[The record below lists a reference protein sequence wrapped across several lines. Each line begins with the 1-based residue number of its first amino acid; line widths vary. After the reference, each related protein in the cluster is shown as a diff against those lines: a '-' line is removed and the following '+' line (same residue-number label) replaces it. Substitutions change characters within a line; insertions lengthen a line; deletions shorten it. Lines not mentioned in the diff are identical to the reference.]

1 MLIVYSLI
9 LVIYMVSLLAK
20 IQVSCSPYLN
30 NLSFSKCMLFFIWKF
45 VQYCSYLWK
54 VILELGMAKAIIVSS
69 IYWYVNVH
77 FSISKL
83 GNSALLLILSYISHN
98 MLKFVYTNKRVI
110 ILMYPFHC
118 FSKYKKLSFCKQF
131 FTCNLPIWLLNTSH
145 ISIKSNI
152 ASFD

>member
-1 MLIVYSLI
+1 M
-9 LVIYMVSLLAK
+9 
-20 IQVSCSPYLN
+20 
-30 NLSFSKCMLFFIWKF
+30 
-45 VQYCSYLWK
+45 
-54 VILELGMAKAIIVSS
+54 ELGIAKAIIVST

-83 GNSALLLILSYISHN
+83 GNSALLLILYYICYN

-152 ASFD
+152 ASFDWFSLGIFLIQYMLFPICYFHYSTASQTIEHSYFYFLKACWLNIIFFNKACNYYL